1 MRVSFQDGNGSS
13 QGIAHMAENSWM
25 LNLLVLFG
33 PLLVT
38 ILVTGLASVVV
49 GLAAP
54 SAWLLGLCLLTYF
67 AGAWGYCI
75 SCGVRFRFQRPAFF
89 VPNDM
94 SPGRR
99 DCYSAIC
106 FLFGF
111 TFVSWLVLI

>member
-1 MRVSFQDGNGSS
+1 
-13 QGIAHMAENSWM
+13 MAENLWM

-38 ILVTGLASVVV
+38 TLVTGLASVVA

-54 SAWLLGLCLLTYF
+54 NAWLLGFCLLAYLT
-67 AGAWGYCI
+67 GAWRYCA
-75 SCGVRFRFQRPAFF
+75 SCGVRFRFQRPPFF
-89 VPNDM
+89 VPIDM

-99 DCYSAIC
+99 DCFSAIC